1 MFDLFD
7 GPKLILIGIVML
19 IMIPPKDLPGVMRQ
33 IGKTIAQLRR
43 MAGEFQGQFTEAMRE
58 AELHELKKAVEKMTK
73 LDIDGLDPFESVRH
87 DFSATRAEIDAHL
100 NAPAS
105 PPIAPAPADATVDHV
120 AEVPAPAAEP
130 AAPASVEAPL
140 PEPART
146 AVSSPS

>member
-58 AELHELKKAVEKMTK
+58 AELHELKKDVEKMTK
-73 LDIDGLDPFESVRH
+73 LDIDGLDPF
-87 DFSATRAEIDAHL
+87 
-100 NAPAS
+100 
-105 PPIAPAPADATVDHV
+105 
-120 AEVPAPAAEP
+120 
-130 AAPASVEAPL
+130 
-140 PEPART
+140 
-146 AVSSPS
+146 